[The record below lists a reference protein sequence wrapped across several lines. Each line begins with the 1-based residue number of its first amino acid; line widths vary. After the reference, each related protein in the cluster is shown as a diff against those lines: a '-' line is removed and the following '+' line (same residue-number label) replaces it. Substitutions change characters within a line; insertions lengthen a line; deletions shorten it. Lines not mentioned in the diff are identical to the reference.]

1 VADRRHPAAL
11 IAAAILGLGA
21 LLTGCGQQ
29 AEEGPIAGFTQHDD
43 DGLNGVALPDPYK
56 VADVSLTATDGSTY
70 RLGEDADKPLTV
82 VFFGYT
88 HCPDICQVVMAD
100 IASAMTRLDETER
113 SKVAML
119 FVTTDP
125 ARDDAAT
132 LRSYLDR
139 FDPSFEGLTGPLPR
153 IVEAGNSLGVAIEK
167 GQKLPSGGYEVAHGT
182 QVIGLLP
189 DGSAPVVWTQG
200 TGPAQM
206 ADDIH
211 TVLAEG
217 VPSGVTS

>member
-11 IAAAILGLGA
+11 IAAATLGLGA